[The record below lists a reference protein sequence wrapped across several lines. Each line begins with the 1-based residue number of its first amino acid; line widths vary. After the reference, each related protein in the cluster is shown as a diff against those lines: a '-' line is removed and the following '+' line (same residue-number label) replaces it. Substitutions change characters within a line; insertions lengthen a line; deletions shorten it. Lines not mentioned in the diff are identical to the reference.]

1 MLNAAEEMDS
11 CRAFNARARYQ
22 MQGGIEMRRRTFDAL
37 MVVAGLALT
46 AILVV
51 AGVLLLWG
59 NSFANSQVR
68 SQLAAQKIVFP
79 TTSNA
84 EFKALPK
91 SDQAA
96 MKVYAGQEMLTGAQA
111 QTYADHFIAVHL
123 QEIGGGLTYSQLS
136 AKSMAQPN
144 NAKLAGQVATVFK
157 GTTLRSMLLTAYAFW
172 KLGEIALISAI
183 VSFIGAA
190 VMLVLSLAGVWH
202 LRRVPEDAEVFSK
215 VGHHATVQT
224 A

>member
-1 MLNAAEEMDS
+1 
-11 CRAFNARARYQ
+11 
-22 MQGGIEMRRRTFDAL
+22 MRRRTFDAL

-96 MKVYAGQEMLTGAQA
+96 MKVYAGQEILTGAQA

-123 QEIGGGLTYSQLS
+123 GEIGGGLTYSQLS

-190 VMLVLSLAGVWH
+190 VMLALSLAGVWH

>member
-1 MLNAAEEMDS
+1 
-11 CRAFNARARYQ
+11 
-22 MQGGIEMRRRTFDAL
+22 MRRRTFDAL
-37 MVVAGLALT
+37 MVVAGIALT

-51 AGVLLLWG
+51 AGALLLWG

-79 TTSNA
+79 TKSNA

-96 MKVYAGQEMLTGAQA
+96 MGVYAGQKMLTGAQA
-111 QTYADHFIAVHL
+111 ETYADHFIGVHL
-123 QEIGGGLTYSQLS
+123 KEIGGGLTYSQLS
-136 AKSMAQPN
+136 AKAMAQPN
-144 NAKLAGQVATVFK
+144 NAKLAGQVETVFK

-183 VSFIGAA
+183 VSFIGAGI
-190 VMLVLSLAGVWH
+190 MLILSLAGVWH
-202 LRRVPEDAEVFSK
+202 LRRVPEEAEVFSK
-215 VGHHATVQT
+215 VAHPAQVQT

>member
-1 MLNAAEEMDS
+1 
-11 CRAFNARARYQ
+11 
-22 MQGGIEMRRRTFDAL
+22 MRRRTFDAL
-37 MVVAGLALT
+37 MVVAGLAIT

-51 AGVLLLWG
+51 AGGLLMWG

-79 TTSNA
+79 TTSNP

-96 MKVYAGQEMLTGAQA
+96 MRVYAGQEMLTGDQA
-111 QTYADHFIAVHL
+111 QTYANHFIAVHL
-123 QEIGGGLTYSQLS
+123 SEIGGGLTYSQLS

-144 NAKLAGQVATVFK
+144 NVKLAGQVATVFK
-157 GTTLRSMLLTAYAFW
+157 GTALRSMLLTAYAFW
-172 KLGEIALISAI
+172 KLGQIALVSAI

-190 VMLVLSLAGVWH
+190 IMLVLSLAGVWH
-202 LRRVPEDAEVFSK
+202 LRRVPEEAEVFSK
-215 VGHHATVQT
+215 VTHQGTVQT

>member
-1 MLNAAEEMDS
+1 
-11 CRAFNARARYQ
+11 
-22 MQGGIEMRRRTFDAL
+22 MRRRTFDAL

-190 VMLVLSLAGVWH
+190 IMLALSLAGVWH

-215 VGHHATVQT
+215 VSHQATVQT

>member
-1 MLNAAEEMDS
+1 
-11 CRAFNARARYQ
+11 
-22 MQGGIEMRRRTFDAL
+22 MRRRTFDAL

-123 QEIGGGLTYSQLS
+123 GEIGGGLTYSQLS

-215 VGHHATVQT
+215 VSHQATVQT

>member
-1 MLNAAEEMDS
+1 
-11 CRAFNARARYQ
+11 
-22 MQGGIEMRRRTFDAL
+22 MRRRTFDAL

-123 QEIGGGLTYSQLS
+123 GEIGGGLTYSQLS

>member
-1 MLNAAEEMDS
+1 
-11 CRAFNARARYQ
+11 
-22 MQGGIEMRRRTFDAL
+22 MRRRTFDAL

-190 VMLVLSLAGVWH
+190 VMLALSLAGVWH